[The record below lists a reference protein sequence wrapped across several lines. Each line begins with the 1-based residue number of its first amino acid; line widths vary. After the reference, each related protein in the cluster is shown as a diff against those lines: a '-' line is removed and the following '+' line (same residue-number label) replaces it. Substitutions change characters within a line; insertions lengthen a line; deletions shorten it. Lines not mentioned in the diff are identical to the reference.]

1 MWFWLKTHGAYN
13 SFYHNELRKVLKP
26 FFHTNQ
32 QLKYFKILAENGF
45 VGRDSAG
52 KIYLRGFNSMFGVRS
67 GVTLGRRC
75 LYKVSPEWTETKEA
89 WLAFLAGVQVI
100 SVQKSIRRATCK
112 VAIAQASTPF
122 ESGGTSEA
130 PGGSEFAVSL
140 ENLSRSIGVSSTT
153 ASRLRSRAATAGLI
167 TNRQAFQDVTGLLPE
182 VKSKVDLSAIRHM
195 GSEYADPTWWQSV
208 IARDATIVGEKA
220 KAICWNA
227 VQWHHGRLL
236 MQRPNMVANM
246 GLQSTFK
253 SR

>member
-1 MWFWLKTHGAYN
+1 
-13 SFYHNELRKVLKP
+13 
-26 FFHTNQ
+26 
-32 QLKYFKILAENGF
+32 
-45 VGRDSAG
+45 
-52 KIYLRGFNSMFGVRS
+52 MFGVRS

-75 LYKVSPEWTETKEA
+75 LYQVTPEWTESKEA

-122 ESGGTSEA
+122 ESGETSEA
-130 PGGSEFAVSL
+130 PSGSEFAVSL

-167 TNRQAFQDVTGLLPE
+167 TNRQTFQDVTDLIPE
-182 VKSKVDLSAIRHM
+182 VKSKEDLATARHM
-195 GSEYADPTWWQSV
+195 GSEYADPAWWQNA
-208 IARDATIVGEKA
+208 IARDATITGEKA
-220 KAICWNA
+220 KAVCWNA
-227 VQWHHGRLL
+227 IQYHEGRLL
-236 MQRPNMVANM
+236 MQRPNMVANI